1 MIGCQS
7 WMWEGACKRSC
18 CMPPASW
25 TYFSKLCWLSWPYPR
40 QSAIMMSEFFVTRN
54 LITRL
59 RSVKFHSSQGLGV
72 ATCWIGPGTD
82 HQSVIAALGPRF
94 NQEEDHIC
102 CVCALGYASRYIP
115 RFIAIMQG
123 LKSRLPLHSLF
134 FVDAEQPGWQKGLGV

>member
-1 MIGCQS
+1 QYDRMSVLDVG
-7 WMWEGACKRSC
+7 RSLQKVVLH
-18 CMPPASW
+18 A
-25 TYFSKLCWLSWPYPR
+25 
-40 QSAIMMSEFFVTRN
+40 TR
-54 LITRL
+54 
-59 RSVKFHSSQGLGV
+59 LGV

-134 FVDAEQPGWQKGLGV
+134 FADAEFRTPLDTDAPPFRRFGRCFEACRWAPSSLNAQPVRCVGTPDAKRFDFYAAKNSR